1 MRRIITVICL
11 LILLAGCGGNNAE
24 LDKAMTL
31 RKNVISAE
39 KCSFRASITAEY
51 DDIIHSFDLK
61 CETEKNHEMLFEVV
75 KPDTIAGITGKIT
88 QSDGMLTFDNEM
100 LAFALLIDGR
110 LSPISAPWL
119 MLQMIKGGYIVACGE
134 EGDGAHI
141 QLEDTYEGEKI
152 LLDLY
157 TDKHN
162 KPIRADIIW
171 NGMRSLSV
179 VVSDFSIV

>member
-1 MRRIITVICL
+1 MCKGDWSVRYAAVGYDTGFATTNEIRRVYVRRFITVICL

-119 MLQMIKGGYIVACGE
+119 MLQMIKGGYIVAPF
-134 EGDGAHI
+134 I
-141 QLEDTYEGEKI
+141 
-152 LLDLY
+152 
-157 TDKHN
+157 
-162 KPIRADIIW
+162 
-171 NGMRSLSV
+171 SV
-179 VVSDFSIV
+179 LIVLVGRCCCNTIPS